1 MTTLPIANPVQP
13 LIDVF
18 DAVLVFFHDT
28 VGLSWGFSIIAL
40 TVVVRAALIPL
51 TLKQFRSMQ
60 ALQRLSPEIKALQ
73 AKYKDD
79 RQRLNQDMM
88 KFYQE
93 NKVNPFGSCLPLV
106 MQLPVFFSL
115 FYMLRKDLKID
126 ICGPEEHILKV
137 AAEHGKTLTTIGC
150 DQVDPGSA
158 GFLFINDLTAK
169 ATGATLIVLIV
180 LYVGSQLL
188 SSVLMS
194 VTADRN
200 QRFIMIALPFVF
212 VPFIQGFPAGLILY
226 WITTNLWT
234 VGQQYVIRRT
244 AGMPVRGA
252 PVPAGASAAVST
264 PERQKDKGKAKD
276 ADAKPKPQPK
286 QKAEE
291 KAEQEKPAQQPKGRA
306 SDGDGDGGTP
316 PDRRT
321 SAPPRPPRQRRKKKT
336 GRRR

>member
-1 MTTLPIANPVQP
+1 MNILPIANPVQP

-18 DAVLVFFHDT
+18 DGILVFFHDT
-28 VGLSWGFSIIAL
+28 VGFSWGFSIIAL
-40 TVVVRAALIPL
+40 TIVVRTALIPL

-79 RQRLNQDMM
+79 RQRLNQEMM

-93 NKVNPFGSCLPLV
+93 NKVNPFGSCLPLIL
-106 MQLPVFFSL
+106 QLPVFFSL

-126 ICGPEEHILKV
+126 ICGPEAKIV
-137 AAEHGKTLTTIGC
+137 AAAKEAGKTLTTIGC

-158 GFLFINDLTAK
+158 QFLFINDLTAK
-169 ATGATLIVLIV
+169 ATGGTLAILLV

-212 VPFIQGFPAGLILY
+212 VPFIQSFPAGLLVY
-226 WITTNLWT
+226 WITTNFWT
-234 VGQQYVIRRT
+234 VGQQYIIRRT
-244 AGMPVRGA
+244 AGLPVLGA
-252 PVPAGASAAVST
+252 PGTGGDVAPAGAKAAVADKDRPPPKAKEKEKEKEKAQAKAT
-264 PERQKDKGKAKD
+264 AKGDEPAPPERQ
-276 ADAKPKPQPK
+276 
-286 QKAEE
+286 
-291 KAEQEKPAQQPKGRA
+291 
-306 SDGDGDGGTP
+306 
-316 PDRRT
+316 RRE
-321 SAPPRPPRQRRKKKT
+321 SAPPPPPRQRRKKKT